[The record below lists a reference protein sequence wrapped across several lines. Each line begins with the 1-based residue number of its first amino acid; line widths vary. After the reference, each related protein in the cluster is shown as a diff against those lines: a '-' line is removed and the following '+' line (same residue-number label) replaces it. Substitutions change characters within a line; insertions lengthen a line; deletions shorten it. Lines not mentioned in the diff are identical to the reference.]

1 MIPLLLGATTLF
13 GLWWLGRNFANAN
26 PTVIAAALRKAGGI
40 ALLAAAAFLMLRG
53 RIDMAIPVGGF
64 GAWLLG
70 IRGFGVPGW
79 TKRTQPTQG
88 SRSTVRSALLEMSLD
103 HDSGRLEGQ
112 VLAGPFEGRSLD
124 TLDETQLD
132 DMVALCRQSDPE
144 GLKLLD
150 AYLDRRFPGRREA
163 AQGDADAGSVR
174 PRPGTMSQEEA
185 YQVLGLDP
193 GAGPED
199 IRRAHRELMK
209 KLHPDQGGSTY
220 LATRVNLAKDVLLNR
235 HR

>member
-1 MIPLLLGATTLF
+1 MIPLLLGAGALF
-13 GLWWLGRNFANAN
+13 GFWWLGRNFSTAN
-26 PTVIAAALRKAGGI
+26 PAVIAALLRKVGGV

-70 IRGFGVPGW
+70 IKGFGMPGW
-79 TKRTQPTQG
+79 SKRTQPTQG
-88 SRSTVRSALLEMSLD
+88 ARSAVRSALLEMSLD

-112 VLAGPFEGRSLD
+112 VLAGPFEGKSLD
-124 TLDETQLD
+124 SLDESQLD
-132 DMVALCRQSDPE
+132 QLVALCRQSDPE

-163 AQGDADAGSVR
+163 AQGDADPGPGR
-174 PRPGTMSQEEA
+174 PRAGTMSEEEA

-193 GAGPED
+193 GAGPQD

>member
-1 MIPLLLGATTLF
+1 MVPILLGTFVLVF
-13 GLWWLGRNFANAN
+13 LWWLGRNFSQAN
-26 PTVIAAALRKAGGI
+26 PAVIAALLRRAGGVA
-40 ALLAAAAFLMLRG
+40 ALAGAAFLILRG
-53 RIDMAIPVGGF
+53 RIDMAVALGGF

-70 IRGFGVPGW
+70 MRGFAIPGW
-79 TKRTQPTQG
+79 SQRTQPSQG
-88 SRSTVRSALLEMSLD
+88 SRSTVRSAMLEMTLD
-103 HDSGRLEGQ
+103 HDTGRLEGQ
-112 VLAGPFEGRSLD
+112 VLAGEFEGRALD
-124 TLDETQLD
+124 ALDEAQLD
-132 DMVALCRQSDPE
+132 RLADLCSSSDPE

-163 AQGDADAGSVR
+163 AQGDTDAGTGR
-174 PRPGTMSQEEA
+174 PRPGTMTEEEA

-220 LATRVNLAKDVLLNR
+220 LATRVNLAKDILLNR